1 MLRKILDTLG
11 LVTVNDFN
19 AMAQMV
25 DMHATLHGEALQKLS
40 RVEAELAETKTALQ
54 LTQRESSAH
63 ARTAAEYRKLALDRL
78 DVGASCV
85 GVLGP
90 CGGKFSHYTLQ
101 LGVKNGDKYTAIEL
115 RTLAASNK
123 NAATLREIANKINEA
138 CDVETRIA
146 KEQKIKGSLLRD
158 ATSAPE
164 LSPQPHYLTTPKV
177 FA

>member
-1 MLRKILDTLG
+1 MLRKILDMFG
-11 LVTVNDFN
+11 LAFASDVDTALRSIDHS
-19 AMAQMV
+19 AQV
-25 DMHATLHGEALQKLS
+25 S
-40 RVEAELAETKTALQ
+40 NELAARLATTERDLADTKMALQ
-54 LTQRESSAH
+54 LSQREGAVY

-85 GVLGP
+85 GVFGP

-101 LGVKNGDKYTAIEL
+101 LGIKNGDKYTAIEL

-146 KEQKIKGSLLRD
+146 KEQKIEGSLLRD